1 MMEMYLQL
9 PLQEQ
14 WIPGPETI
22 VLMEV
27 LINQALISPL
37 QCSWNL

>member
-1 MMEMYLQL
+1 MVQGVEGQKA
-9 PLQEQ
+9 
-14 WIPGPETI
+14 I

-37 QCSWNL
+37 MQLELII